1 MSNQYQDFKDRTKD
15 NTETHDRAKR
25 FFEIK
30 KISYCEYGIQQV
42 KVFGKEGTYGLPKQ
56 VLKAPDFITLTKDKE
71 RFIEVKGCSR
81 FLNLKVNDIKYYHFW
96 NSAFNMELWILAID
110 HSNNDVYTIPL
121 DHLTEILIHQKLEP
135 KPYERDGKIRYEIDL
150 RDLEMYKQ
158 VIT

>member
-1 MSNQYQDFKDRTKD
+1 MSNQHQDFKDRIKD
-15 NTETHDRAKR
+15 TTTHDMAKR

-56 VLKAPDFITLTKDKE
+56 VLKAPDFITLTKDAEK
-71 RFIEVKGCSR
+71 FIEVKGCSR

-96 NSAFNMELWILAID
+96 NSAFNMELLILAID

-121 DHLTEILIHQKLEP
+121 DDLTGILIHQKLEP
-135 KPYERDGKIRYEIDL
+135 KPYENDGKLRYEIDL